1 MTKWLNDFYCFFI
14 RWPCKSTTSSTIITS
29 TAIHTLLL
37 IHTILT
43 YTDTCIQTYNN
54 NAYRQHT
61 VRCIHWRTI
70 FIFSPVIPYIRS
82 APSLGP
88 CCLRYSQRWCSPGQ
102 LGTRPPLILVVLANV
117 LIQCYN
123 IWRKVWQI
131 CPCFRHFVVCVCIY
145 VCSCLWIF
153 LGLICVCVCVCVQP
167 YSLPVPIKLVS
178 YLLILV

>member
-1 MTKWLNDFYCFFI
+1 MTFIASLSGGPLRAPPLVLPLQYCD
-14 RWPCKSTTSSTIITS
+14 TYITPH
-29 TAIHTLLL
+29 TYCPYIHRYM
-37 IHTILT
+37 HT
-43 YTDTCIQTYNN
+43 TYNN

-61 VRCIHWRTI
+61 VRCKHWRTI

-102 LGTRPPLILVVLANV
+102 LGTWPPLILVVLTNV

-131 CPCFRHFVVCVCIY
+131 CPCSDTLLFVFVFMFVVVCG
-145 VCSCLWIF
+145 S
-153 LGLICVCVCVCVQP
+153 
-167 YSLPVPIKLVS
+167 S
-178 YLLILV
+178 

>member
-29 TAIHTLLL
+29 TAIHTLLS

-70 FIFSPVIPYIRS
+70 FIFSPSHSIYKVSTISWSVLPCDTLTDGDVARFS
-82 APSLGP
+82 LALGP
-88 CCLRYSQRWCSPGQ
+88 RW
-102 LGTRPPLILVVLANV
+102 LLVSAGKQCWYNV
-117 LIQCYN
+117 TIFGEKCDKYVRVSDTLLF
-123 IWRKVWQI
+123 V
-131 CPCFRHFVVCVCIY
+131 FVFMFVVVCG
-145 VCSCLWIF
+145 S
-153 LGLICVCVCVCVQP
+153 
-167 YSLPVPIKLVS
+167 S
-178 YLLILV
+178 

>member
-54 NAYRQHT
+54 NAYSQHT

-102 LGTRPPLILVVLANV
+102 LGTRPPLILVSAGKQCWYNV
-117 LIQCYN
+117 TIFGEKCDKYVRVSDTLLF
-123 IWRKVWQI
+123 V
-131 CPCFRHFVVCVCIY
+131 FVFMFVVVCG
-145 VCSCLWIF
+145 S
-153 LGLICVCVCVCVQP
+153 
-167 YSLPVPIKLVS
+167 S
-178 YLLILV
+178 